1 MHHVPAACR
10 SERLLAAVVV
20 ESDCACR
27 GVKPRICGGRLS
39 NARRKPE
46 LSGILHTGD
55 AVYRSGALPYPGRG
69 DADIMIK
76 IENLTKSYRTPQGR
90 HYVFKNLNLELP
102 SGKSVALIGRNGA
115 GKSTLLRMIGG
126 IDRPDSGRI
135 VTDKTISWPV
145 GLSGGFQGSLTGREN
160 VKFVARLYAKKE
172 ELKEKIEFVEDFAE
186 LGKYFDMPIK
196 TYSSGMKSRLGF
208 GLSMAFKFDYYLVD
222 EVTAV
227 GDARFKQKCA
237 KLFNSKRDSS
247 SFLMVSHNLTSL
259 LEFCDVAIY
268 LDKDRKITLYNDVNE
283 CVKKYKEDDN
293 LN

>member
-1 MHHVPAACR
+1 
-10 SERLLAAVVV
+10 
-20 ESDCACR
+20 
-27 GVKPRICGGRLS
+27 
-39 NARRKPE
+39 
-46 LSGILHTGD
+46 
-55 AVYRSGALPYPGRG
+55 
-69 DADIMIK
+69 MIK

-90 HYVFKNLNLELP
+90 HYVFKDLNVEIP

-126 IDRPDSGRI
+126 IDRPDSGSI
-135 VTDKTISWPV
+135 TTDKTISWPV

-172 ELKEKIEFVEDFAE
+172 ELKEKVAYVEEFAE

-227 GDARFKQKCA
+227 GDARFKQKCSDV
-237 KLFNSKRDSS
+237 FNQRHSDAN
-247 SFLMVSHNLTSL
+247 FLMVSHSL
-259 LEFCDVAIY
+259 NSLKSFCDSAIY
-268 LDKDRKITLYNDVNE
+268 IENNNEISYFDNVHDALDKYALEN
-283 CVKKYKEDDN
+283 KKRHET
-293 LN
+293 